1 MNGNTILQVCHRF
14 TPRLRSSFGHTV
26 SCRKKCTVI
35 DGKIVFENVLNAVK
49 KDVDAWVEQGNRRP
63 CLTAL
68 TAGYDPSSMSYVKIK
83 KKAAKFVGIHCD
95 IVELTSGHNDD
106 DIIRIIQRLNKSES
120 VDGILVQLPLYP
132 HNKELVVCD
141 AVHHSKDVDG
151 TSSSSMG
158 NLCNNKDFFAPCTS
172 LAVHY
177 ILDSIRGVDFCG
189 KHAVVIGRSKHVG
202 LPIAMLLHSS
212 ERKGDI
218 RGFNMTT
225 SIAHRHTPSKLLSE
239 LCESADVLVS
249 AAGVP
254 GLVKSDMVKAGAV
267 VIDVGITK
275 VEDPKTGK
283 CLFKGD
289 VDFAEVKKKAMYLTS
304 VPGGVGPVTV
314 GMLMKNVLKA
324 AKLHATTRDVAT
336 PLDDQEQSDKSNY
349 TAFSNKIEN

>member
-1 MNGNTILQVCHRF
+1 MNANTILQEMFHRI
-14 TPRLRSSFGHTV
+14 TPRLCSSLGHPV
-26 SCRKKCTVI
+26 SCRRKCTII
-35 DGKIVFENVLNAVK
+35 DGKIVFENVLKAVK

-83 KKAAKFVGIHCD
+83 KKAAKFVGIDCD
-95 IVELTSGHNDD
+95 IVELTSGYNDD
-106 DIIRIIQRLNKSES
+106 DIIRIIRRLNESES

-132 HNKELVVCD
+132 HNKELNICD

-158 NLCNNKDFFAPCTS
+158 NLCNNKDMFAPCTS
-172 LAVHY
+172 LAVHH
-177 ILDSIRGVDFCG
+177 ILDSIRDLNFCG

-225 SIAHRHTPSKLLSE
+225 SIVHRHTPPKLLSE

-249 AAGVP
+249 AAGIP
-254 GLVKSDMVKAGAV
+254 GLVTSDMVKAGAV

-283 CLFKGD
+283 RLFKGD
-289 VDFAEVKKKAMYLTS
+289 IDFAEVKKKAMYLTS

-324 AKLHATTRDVAT
+324 AKLQVAARNVDT
-336 PLDDQEQSDKSNY
+336 PIDDQQQSEESNNNV
-349 TAFSNKIEN
+349 FPNKI